1 MKMMPKAVR
10 VTSRLSN
17 TAQQLSNLSMFKT
30 KYKKK
35 TGKKKAKQSRDAG
48 LRTSKCQSKCGRFKD
63 SKPVKAKGFMY
74 DWNQSEGSKSEKPK
88 LLGMLISR

>member
-35 TGKKKAKQSRDAG
+35 DGKKEGKAKQRR
-48 LRTSKCQSKCGRFKD
+48 RTSHEQ
-63 SKPVKAKGFMY
+63 V
-74 DWNQSEGSKSEKPK
+74 SEQMWSIQG
-88 LLGMLISR
+88 